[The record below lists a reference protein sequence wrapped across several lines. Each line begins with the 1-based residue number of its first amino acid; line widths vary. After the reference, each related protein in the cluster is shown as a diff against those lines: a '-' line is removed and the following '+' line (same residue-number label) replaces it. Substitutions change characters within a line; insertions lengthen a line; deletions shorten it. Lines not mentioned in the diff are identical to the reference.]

1 MLTKLLERAFEEAAK
16 LPAGDQDCL
25 AEWLLAEIE
34 SEERW
39 SRQFAASSDQLAELA
54 RRALAEH
61 ASGETEDLNAN
72 EV

>member
-1 MLTKLLERAFEEAAK
+1 MTKLLEKAFEEAAK
-16 LPAGDQDCL
+16 LPAGDQDSL

-54 RRALAEH
+54 RWALAKH
-61 ASGETEDLNAN
+61 AAGETEDLDPDDI
-72 EV
+72 

>member
-1 MLTKLLERAFEEAAK
+1 MTKLLEKAFEEAAK
-16 LPAGDQDCL
+16 LPAGDQDSL
-25 AEWLLAEIE
+25 AEWLLAEID

-61 ASGETEDLNAN
+61 AAGETEDLDPDSL
-72 EV
+72 

>member
-1 MLTKLLERAFEEAAK
+1 MTKLLEKAFEEAAK
-16 LPAGDQDCL
+16 LPAGDQDSL

-39 SRQFAASSDQLAELA
+39 SRQLTDSADQLAELA

-61 ASGETEDLNAN
+61 AAGKTEDLDPDAI
-72 EV
+72 

>member
-1 MLTKLLERAFEEAAK
+1 MTKLLEKAFEEAAK
-16 LPAGDQDCL
+16 LPAGDQDNL

-34 SEERW
+34 SDEHW

-61 ASGETEDLNAN
+61 AAGETKDLDPDAI
-72 EV
+72 